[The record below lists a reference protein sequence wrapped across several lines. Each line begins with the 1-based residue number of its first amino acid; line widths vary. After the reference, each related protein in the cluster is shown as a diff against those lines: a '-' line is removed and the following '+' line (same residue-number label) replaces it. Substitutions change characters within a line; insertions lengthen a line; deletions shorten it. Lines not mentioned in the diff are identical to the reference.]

1 MPESETV
8 VPATPLIAW
17 ETKEYEEKNR
27 HPDWHW
33 YAGLVAVL
41 AAVVAFFFKN
51 IFFGIFLLIA
61 GAVVII
67 YAKRKPDHWK
77 VSVTT
82 EGIVINDALL
92 PFADIKQFWL
102 DESGKQDKLLVLVR
116 SNFVPLLAIP
126 LEGVTTASVREALT
140 GKAPEVAMRE
150 STSVRIFD
158 RLGF

>member
-1 MPESETV
+1 MPET
-8 VPATPLIAW
+8 TPSISAPLLAW

-41 AAVVAFFFKN
+41 AAVIAFFLKD
-51 IFFGIFLLIA
+51 IFFGIFLLLA
-61 GAVVII
+61 GAVVIV
-67 YAKRKPDHWK
+67 YAKRKPDQWN
-77 VSVTT
+77 VSITT
-82 EGIVINDALL
+82 DGIVINDSLL
-92 PFADIKQFWL
+92 PYADVKQFWL

-116 SNFVPLLAIP
+116 SNFVPLIAIP
-126 LEGVTTASVREALT
+126 LEGVTTSAVRDALT
-140 GKAPEVAMRE
+140 GKAPEVPMRE